1 MLIKQRTFNQEVLD
15 YLLSNQYV
23 SFVAKLIAARVNDI
37 NNIDLIL
44 NGSIKDLSSPFLFKD
59 IDKAVDRLYIALQ
72 NNEIIGLETD
82 HDCDGQTSHAIFY
95 EALTKVFGYPRD
107 KIRSYIGHRMKEG
120 YGLSDSL
127 MNRILTDDIRPNLII
142 TADNGST
149 DEPRIAVL
157 KQNGID
163 TIVTDHH
170 GIPPEGAPKSAIA
183 VINPTQ
189 EGCGYPDK
197 AIAGCMV
204 AWLFMAALRRKYIQN
219 NKPVS
224 SSYGLSNLLDF
235 VAIGTVA
242 DCVSMA
248 NSYNNRIVTKL
259 GIEQLKESDRLCW
272 NFIDKD
278 RLSSEYIGFSIAPIL
293 NSDGR
298 VSDALGSVSFLL
310 ENDDEKIE
318 DIFSNLKNQNEQRK
332 EIQKQITQ
340 EAMSQANDL
349 NNTRKSLCILLEDG
363 HSGIHGISAS
373 RLKDMFGKPVIIF
386 SQTQNDPNLISGSAR
401 SIDDIHIKQ
410 VLDNIAKLDSN
421 LMIKY
426 GGHKGA
432 AGLTINYQDFDKFY
446 DFFEMQIGH
455 IINSNNISLEPCIEY
470 DFELEIA
477 DFNLDTLTKI
487 ESLEPYGREFDK
499 PIFCNDFSV
508 EQIRLVGKDKNHAQL
523 VLLYKNIISIKAIWF
538 NATDNAVVEEIAIG
552 DTVRVCYQ
560 LQKEEFLGQVNLSLN
575 VRAVEKI
582 A

>member
-1 MLIKQRTFNQEVLD
+1 MLIKQRSFNQEVLD
-15 YLLSNQYV
+15 HLLANQYDG
-23 SFVAKLIAARVNDI
+23 FLAKLIAARVSDI
-37 NNIDLIL
+37 SNIDLIL
-44 NGSIKDLSSPFLFKD
+44 KGSVKDLSSPFLFKD
-59 IDKAVDRLYIALQ
+59 IDKAVDRLYVALQ
-72 NNEIIGLETD
+72 NNEVVGLETD
-82 HDCDGQTSHAIFY
+82 HDCDGQTSHAIFH
-95 EALTKVFGYPRD
+95 EALTKVFGYPKD

-120 YGLSDSL
+120 YGLSESL
-127 MNRILTDDIRPNLII
+127 MKRILTDGVRPSLIV

-170 GIPPEGAPKSAIA
+170 GIPPEGAPKSAVA
-183 VINPTQ
+183 VLNPTQ
-189 EGCGYPDK
+189 QDCNYPDK

-204 AWLFMAALRRKYIQN
+204 AWFFMAALRRKYIQN

-224 SSYGLSNLLDF
+224 KSYGLINLLDF

-248 NSYNNRIVTKL
+248 NSHNNRIVTKL
-259 GIEQLKESDRLCW
+259 GIQQLKDNDRLCW
-272 NFIDKD
+272 DFIDKD
-278 RLSSEYIGFSIAPIL
+278 KLSSEYIGFSIAPIL

-310 ENDDEKIE
+310 EEDDEKIE
-318 DIFSNLKNQNEQRK
+318 NIFNNLKNQNNQRK
-332 EIQKQITQ
+332 DIQKQITQ
-340 EAMSQANDL
+340 EAIVQANGL
-349 NNTRKSLCILLEDG
+349 NDTKNSLCILLEDG

-373 RLKDMFGKPVIIF
+373 RIKEMFGKPVIIF

-410 VLDNIAKLDSN
+410 VLDNIASVDSD

-432 AGLTINYQDFDKFY
+432 AGLTIKYQDFAKFY
-446 DFFEMQIGH
+446 DIFESQIEH
-455 IINSNNISLEPCIEY
+455 IVDIDNIALEPCIEY
-470 DFELEIA
+470 DFELNA
-477 DFNLDTLTKI
+477 DDFNLDTLTKI

-499 PIFCNDFSV
+499 PIFCNDFFV

-523 VLLYKNIISIKAIWF
+523 VLRYKNITSIKAIWF
-538 NATDNAVVEEIAIG
+538 NATDKAVVEDIAIG
-552 DTVRVCYQ
+552 DTVLVCYK

-575 VRAVEKI
+575 VKALEKL
-582 A
+582 

>member
-1 MLIKQRTFNQEVLD
+1 MLIKQRSFNQQVLD
-15 YLLSNQYV
+15 HLFANQYDN
-23 SFVAKLIAARVNDI
+23 FLAKLIAARVDDI
-37 NNIDLIL
+37 NNIGLIL
-44 NGSIKDLSSPFLFKD
+44 NGSIKDLSSPFLFKG

-82 HDCDGQTSHAIFY
+82 HDCDGQTSHAIFH
-95 EALTKVFGYPRD
+95 EALTKVFGYSKD

-120 YGLSDSL
+120 YGLSESL
-127 MNRILTDDIRPNLII
+127 MKRILTDDIRPSLII

-170 GIPPEGAPKSAIA
+170 GIPTEGAPKSAIA
-183 VINPTQ
+183 VLNPTQ
-189 EGCGYPDK
+189 DGCNYPDK

-204 AWLFMAALRRKYIQN
+204 AWLFMAALRRKYIEN

-224 SSYGLSNLLDF
+224 KSYGLSNLLDF

-248 NSYNNRIVTKL
+248 SSYNNRIVTKL
-259 GIEQLKESDRLCW
+259 GLEQLKENDRLCW
-272 NFIDKD
+272 DFIDRDK
-278 RLSSEYIGFSIAPIL
+278 LSSEYIGFSIAPIL

-310 ENDDEKIE
+310 EDDDEKIE
-318 DIFSNLKNQNEQRK
+318 NIFNNLKDQNNQRK

-340 EAMSQANDL
+340 EAIVQASDL
-349 NNTRKSLCILLEDG
+349 NSTKKSLCILLENG

-373 RLKDMFGKPVIIF
+373 RIKEMFGKPVIIF

-410 VLDNIAKLDSN
+410 VLDNIASVDSD

-432 AGLTINYQDFDKFY
+432 AGLTIKYQNFDKFY
-446 DFFEMQIGH
+446 DLFEMQINH
-455 IINSNNISLEPCIEY
+455 IVESYNIVLEPCIEY
-470 DFELEIA
+470 DFELNA
-477 DFNLDTLTKI
+477 DDFNLDTLTKI

-499 PIFCNDFSV
+499 PVFCNDFSV

-523 VLLYKNIISIKAIWF
+523 VLRYKNTTSIKAIWF
-538 NATDNAVVEEIAIG
+538 NATDNVVVDEIAIG
-552 DTVRVCYQ
+552 DTVQVCYQ

-575 VRAVEKI
+575 VKALEKL
-582 A
+582 

>member
-1 MLIKQRTFNQEVLD
+1 MLIKQRSFSQEVLD
-15 YLLSNQYV
+15 YLLTKQYD
-23 SFVAKLIAARVNDI
+23 SFLAKLVAARVTDI
-37 NNIDLIL
+37 NSMDLIL
-44 NGSIKDLSSPFLFKD
+44 NGSIKDLSSPFLFKG
-59 IDKAVDRLYIALQ
+59 IDKAVDRLYVALQ
-72 NNEIIGLETD
+72 NNEVIGLETD
-82 HDCDGQTSHAIFY
+82 HDCDGQTSHAILH
-95 EALTKVFGYPRD
+95 EALTKVFGYSKD

-120 YGLSDSL
+120 YGLSESL
-127 MNRILTDDIRPNLII
+127 MKRILTDDIRPSLII

-149 DEPRIAVL
+149 DEPRIAIL

-170 GIPPEGAPKSAIA
+170 GIPPEGAPKSAEA

-189 EGCGYPDK
+189 DGCNYPDK

-224 SSYGLSNLLDF
+224 KSYGLSNLLDF

-248 NSYNNRIVTKL
+248 NSHNNRIVTKL
-259 GIEQLKESDRLCW
+259 GLEQLKENDRLCW
-272 NFIDKD
+272 DFIDRDK
-278 RLSSEYIGFSIAPIL
+278 LSSEYIGFSIAPIL

-310 ENDDEKIE
+310 EEDDEKIE
-318 DIFSNLKNQNEQRK
+318 NIFNSLKNQNNQRK
-332 EIQKQITQ
+332 DIQKQITQ
-340 EAMSQANDL
+340 EAIVQASDL
-349 NNTRKSLCILLEDG
+349 SNTKKSLCILLENG

-373 RLKDMFGKPVIIF
+373 RIKEMFGKPVIIF
-386 SQTQNDPNLISGSAR
+386 SQTQNDPSLISGSAR
-401 SIDDIHIKQ
+401 SIDDINIKQ
-410 VLDNIAKLDSN
+410 VLDSIASLDSN

-432 AGLTINYQDFDKFY
+432 AGLTIKYQDFTKFY
-446 DFFEMQIGH
+446 DLFEKQISH
-455 IINSNNISLEPCIEY
+455 IVKNDNIALEPCIEY
-470 DFELEIA
+470 DFELNVE

-487 ESLEPYGREFDK
+487 EYLEPYGREFDK
-499 PIFCNDFSV
+499 PIFYNNFSV

-523 VLLYKNIISIKAIWF
+523 VLRYKDTTSMKAIWF
-538 NATDNAVVEEIAIG
+538 NAIDNIDVKKIAMG

-575 VRAVEKI
+575 VKVLEKS
-582 A
+582 

>member
-1 MLIKQRTFNQEVLD
+1 MLIKQRLFSQKVLD
-15 YLLSNQYV
+15 HLLINQYD
-23 SFVAKLIAARVNDI
+23 SFLAKLIAARVSDI
-37 NNIDLIL
+37 SNIDLIL

-59 IDKAVDRLYIALQ
+59 IDKAVDRLYVALQ
-72 NNEIIGLETD
+72 NNEVIGLETD
-82 HDCDGQTSHAIFY
+82 HDCDGQTSHAIFH
-95 EALTKVFGYPRD
+95 EALTKVFGYPKD
-107 KIRSYIGHRMKEG
+107 NIRSYIGHRMKEG
-120 YGLSDSL
+120 YGLSESL
-127 MNRILTDDIRPNLII
+127 MNRILTDSIRPSLII

-170 GIPPEGAPKSAIA
+170 GIPPEGAPKSAVA
-183 VINPTQ
+183 VLNPTQ
-189 EGCGYPDK
+189 DGCNYPDK

-224 SSYGLSNLLDF
+224 KSYGLSNLLDF

-259 GIEQLKESDRLCW
+259 GLEQLKENDRLCW
-272 NFIDKD
+272 DFIDRDK
-278 RLSSEYIGFSIAPIL
+278 LSSEYIGFSIAPIL

-310 ENDDEKIE
+310 EEDDEKIE
-318 DIFSNLKNQNEQRK
+318 NIFNNLKNQNNQRK
-332 EIQKQITQ
+332 DIQKQITQ
-340 EAMSQANDL
+340 EAIVQASDL
-349 NNTRKSLCILLEDG
+349 NNTKKSLCILLENG

-373 RLKDMFGKPVIIF
+373 RVKEMFGKPVIIF

-410 VLDNIAKLDSN
+410 VLDNIASLDSN
-421 LMIKY
+421 LMLKY

-432 AGLTINYQDFDKFY
+432 AGLTIKYQDFAKFY
-446 DFFEMQIGH
+446 DLFETLVSH
-455 IINSNNISLEPCIEY
+455 IVESDNIVLEPCIEY
-470 DFELEIA
+470 DFELNVD

-499 PIFCNDFSV
+499 PIFCNDFSI
-508 EQIRLVGKDKNHAQL
+508 EQVRLVGQDKNHAQL
-523 VLLYKNIISIKAIWF
+523 VLRYKDTTSIKAIWF
-538 NATDNAVVEEIAIG
+538 NATDNVVVDEIAIG

-575 VRAVEKI
+575 IRALEKL
-582 A
+582 

>member
-1 MLIKQRTFNQEVLD
+1 MLIKQRSFNQKVLD
-15 YLLSNQYV
+15 HLLANQYDI
-23 SFVAKLIAARVNDI
+23 FLAKLIAARVSDI
-37 NNIDLIL
+37 SNIDLIL
-44 NGSIKDLSSPFLFKD
+44 KGSVKDLSSPFLFKN
-59 IDKAVDRLYIALQ
+59 IDKAVDRLYVALQ
-72 NNEIIGLETD
+72 NNEVIGLETD
-82 HDCDGQTSHAIFY
+82 HDCDGQTSHAIFH
-95 EALTKVFGYPRD
+95 EALTKVFGYPKD

-120 YGLSDSL
+120 YGLSESL
-127 MNRILTDDIRPNLII
+127 MKRILTDGVRPSLIV

-170 GIPPEGAPKSAIA
+170 GIPPEGAPKSAVA
-183 VINPTQ
+183 VLNPTQ
-189 EGCGYPDK
+189 QDCNYPDK

-224 SSYGLSNLLDF
+224 KSYGLINLLDF

-248 NSYNNRIVTKL
+248 NSHNNRIVTKL
-259 GIEQLKESDRLCW
+259 GIQQLKDNDRLCW
-272 NFIDKD
+272 DFIDKD
-278 RLSSEYIGFSIAPIL
+278 KLSSEYIGFSIAPIL

-310 ENDDEKIE
+310 EEDDEKIE
-318 DIFSNLKNQNEQRK
+318 NIFNNLKNQNNQRK
-332 EIQKQITQ
+332 DIQKQITQ
-340 EAMSQANDL
+340 EAIVQANGL
-349 NNTRKSLCILLEDG
+349 NDTKNSLCILLENG

-373 RLKDMFGKPVIIF
+373 RIKEMFGKPVIIF
-386 SQTQNDPNLISGSAR
+386 SQTQNDLNLISGSAR

-410 VLDNIAKLDSN
+410 VLDNIASVDSD

-432 AGLTINYQDFDKFY
+432 AGLTIKYQDFDKFY
-446 DFFEMQIGH
+446 DLFEGQIEH
-455 IINSNNISLEPCIEY
+455 IVNSDNIALEPCIEY
-470 DFELEIA
+470 DFELGVD

-499 PIFCNDFSV
+499 PIFCNDFSI

-523 VLLYKNIISIKAIWF
+523 VLRYKNTTSIKAIWF
-538 NATDNAVVEEIAIG
+538 NATDKAVVEDIAIG
-552 DTVRVCYQ
+552 NTLRVCYQ

-575 VRAVEKI
+575 VKALEKL
-582 A
+582 